1 MMRIAFWMTRRHWP
15 VFRRGQPM
23 TIRWVVLFTHV
34 VGMLVLFIGI
44 AFEWLSA
51 AVRNYGDVFWQ

>member
-1 MMRIAFWMTRRHWP
+1 LAGLQAGAT
-15 VFRRGQPM
+15 M